1 MRTRKPSGMFG
12 FTTVWLGQVVSLLG
26 TGMTQFALTIWAWQV
41 TGRATALALVGFFG
55 YFPRIVFTPLAG
67 ALADRWNRKALMIAS
82 DLAAGLA
89 TIVVF
94 VLYRAEALEIWHLYV
109 AAAFSGAFGSFQF
122 PAYQASIS
130 LMLPKEQYT
139 RANSML
145 GLAHSIS
152 SVFAPMAA
160 GALLA
165 FLGIG
170 GILTIDI
177 ATFTFAVATLCVVAI
192 PQPAARHIA
201 EAKRRNLFAD
211 CLFGFRYVAAS
222 RSLAGLLLL
231 YFLLNLLLSSSGAV
245 LSPMILARTGNN
257 ELALGTVQ
265 MLFGISGIVG
275 GAIVSIWGGPK
286 RKILALFTAI
296 LTTSL
301 IGNVLLG
308 VGRGLATWGAG
319 AFMSTLLLPMGN
331 GASHAIWQ
339 TKIPPHLQGRV
350 FSARILI
357 GQIGGAIAIPLAG
370 VLADRA
376 FEPLMGGTSAIA
388 RSLAPLVGQ
397 GPGAGMGLMF
407 LLFGLLGGA
416 AAIAGFAYRPI
427 RDIER
432 ILPDATSDNNETPS
446 DADSSAA
453 PGHS

>member
-1 MRTRKPSGMFG
+1 MFG
-12 FTTVWLGQVVSLLG
+12 FSVVWLGQVVSLLG

-41 TGRATALALVGFFG
+41 TGQATALALVGFFG
-55 YFPRIVFTPLAG
+55 YFPRIVLTPLAG

-89 TIVVF
+89 TIVIF
-94 VLYRAEALEIWHLYV
+94 ILYRTDALRIWHLFA

-139 RANSML
+139 RANTML

-165 FLGIG
+165 FIGIG
-170 GILTIDI
+170 GIMTIDI
-177 ATFTFAVATLCVVAI
+177 VTFSFAVGTLLIVVI
-192 PQPAARHIA
+192 PQPAAHHVA
-201 EAKRRNLFAD
+201 AAKKRNLLSD

-222 RSLAGLLLL
+222 RSLLGLLLL
-231 YFLLNLLLSSSGAV
+231 YFALNFLMTSSGAV

-257 ELALGTVQ
+257 ELALATVQ

-275 GAIVSIWGGPK
+275 GALVSIWGGPE
-286 RKILALFTAI
+286 RKIRALFVAI
-296 LTTSL
+296 LVTSL
-301 IGNVLLG
+301 FGNVVLG
-308 VGRGLATWGAG
+308 VGRNLVVWGIG
-319 AFMSTLLLPMGN
+319 AFLTTLLLPMGN

-339 TKIPPHLQGRV
+339 SKIPPHLQGRV

-357 GQIGGAIAIPLAG
+357 GQIGGAIALPLSG

-376 FEPLMGGTSAIA
+376 FEPLMSGTSPLA
-388 RSLAPLVGQ
+388 RVLVPLLGG

-407 LLFGLLGGA
+407 VLFGLLGA
-416 AAIAGFAYRPI
+416 ATAIAGYAYRPI
-427 RDIER
+427 REIER
-432 ILPDATSDNNETPS
+432 ILPDADP
-446 DADSSAA
+446 ADCA
-453 PGHS
+453 

>member
-1 MRTRKPSGMFG
+1 MFG
-12 FTTVWLGQVVSLLG
+12 FTIVWCGQVVSLLG

-55 YFPRIVFTPLAG
+55 YFPRIVFMPLAG

-89 TIVVF
+89 TIAVF
-94 VLYRAEALEIWHLYV
+94 VLYKTEALEIWHLYA
-109 AAAFSGAFGSFQF
+109 AAAFAGAFGSFQF

-165 FLGIG
+165 FIGIG

-177 ATFTFAVATLCVVAI
+177 VTFSAAVATLLFVAI
-192 PQPAARHIA
+192 PQPAEHHVA
-201 EAKRRNLFAD
+201 EAKKRSLFAD
-211 CLFGFRYVAAS
+211 CVFGFRYVAAS
-222 RSLAGLLLL
+222 RSLTGLLLL
-231 YFLLNLLLSSSGAV
+231 YFVLNLLLSSSGAV

-257 ELALGTVQ
+257 EIALGTVQ

-275 GAIVSIWGGPK
+275 GALISIWGGPR
-286 RKILALFTAI
+286 RKMLALFAAI

-301 IGNVLLG
+301 VGNILLG

-319 AFMSTLLLPMGN
+319 AFAATLLVPMAN

-339 TKIPPHLQGRV
+339 SKIPPHLQGRV

-357 GQIGGAIAIPLAG
+357 GQVGGAIAIPLAG
-370 VLADRA
+370 LLADRA
-376 FEPLMGGTSAIA
+376 FEPLMNGTSTLA
-388 RSLAPLVGQ
+388 RVLVPLVGR

-407 LLFGLLGGA
+407 VVFGLLGA
-416 AAIAGFAYRPI
+416 AAGLAGFAYRPI

-432 ILPDATSDNNETPS
+432 ILPDRTSDESPDDSPESS
-446 DADSSAA
+446 DL
-453 PGHS
+453 